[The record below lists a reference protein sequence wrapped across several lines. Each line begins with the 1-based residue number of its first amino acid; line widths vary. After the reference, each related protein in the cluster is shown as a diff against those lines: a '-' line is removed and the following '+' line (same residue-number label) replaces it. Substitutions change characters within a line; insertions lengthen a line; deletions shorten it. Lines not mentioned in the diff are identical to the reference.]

1 METTLENPVIKD
13 EGELLR
19 QMAHDVDQGK
29 DETEVISS
37 GNKPEDRALG
47 EGEAKL
53 PDDSNT
59 DNSEIESARPERA
72 RDPVTGKFIKTAAEI
87 AADASSDA
95 TEAVGTPEVAS
106 TERSE
111 SEYAAKVREKKE
123 KEQVR
128 LDKTW
133 ENVNRQKEEI
143 EQRRQE
149 LERREQEFVRPQ
161 VQSQQRQFSSKQ
173 LFDASQEFKVTAKKA
188 LESGDYDT
196 FNQQSDLAEKAF
208 ENAAQFY
215 ELEQKEAQEFA
226 QHKHTKVWEQNIK
239 EAFKAD
245 PELANP
251 DSELSKE
258 VQNILEVQG
267 KKLWVYPDGFN
278 DAVQIAKM
286 RIRATGY
293 DNILEANKKLKAEI
307 DRLNGLTAVT
317 PGGVTSGPRSR
328 NFNDM
333 SSAEQDAYLMS
344 EAARIDAGR

>member
-1 METTLENPVIKD
+1 MESVQEMIENPAVKP
-13 EGELLR
+13 GELDDFDQKLLEAAE
-19 QMAHDVDQGK
+19 MADRGEEIPK
-29 DETEVISS
+29 DLLVQEAES
-37 GNKPEDRALG
+37 PEPSTDTATS
-47 EGEAKL
+47 EQAKL
-53 PDDSNT
+53 
-59 DNSEIESARPERA
+59 ERE
-72 RDPVTGKFIKTAAEI
+72 RDPITGKFIKQTDKVAGDQSNATTEVV
-87 AADASSDA
+87 APPQEPSSDQ
-95 TEAVGTPEVAS
+95 
-106 TERSE
+106 SE
-111 SEYAAKVREKKE
+111 SEYAAKIREKKE

-149 LERREQEFVRPQ
+149 LEQREAQMRAPREP
-161 VQSQQRQFSSKQ
+161 SQQPRQFTSKQ
-173 LFDASQEFKVTAKKA
+173 LFDASQEFKVSAKKA
-188 LESGDYDT
+188 LENGDYDT

-215 ELEQKEAQEFA
+215 ELEQGEAQQFA
-226 QHKHTKVWEQNIK
+226 QHKHTQVWEQNIK

-267 KKLWVYPDGFN
+267 KKLWIYPDGFN

-293 DNILEANKKLKAEI
+293 DNILEANKKLKAEN

>member
-47 EGEAKL
+47 EGKAKL
-53 PDDSNT
+53 PDDLNT

-95 TEAVGTPEVAS
+95 TEAVATPEVAS

-188 LESGDYDT
+188 LENGDYDT

-215 ELEQKEAQEFA
+215 ELEQKEASDMA
-226 QHKHTKVWEQNIK
+226 QRRHTLTWEQNIK

-245 PELANP
+245 PELADPN
-251 DSELSKE
+251 SALSKE
-258 VQNILEVQG
+258 VQSILEVQG

-278 DAVQIAKM
+278 DAVAIAKM
-286 RIRATGY
+286 RMDAGSVSGLKET
-293 DNILEANKKLKAEI
+293 LKKLKAEN
-307 DRLNGLTAVT
+307 DRLNGLTGIT
-317 PGGVTSGPRSR
+317 GGGVTSAPHKKKFEDLSVEEMANQLKHLADQADG
-328 NFNDM
+328 
-333 SSAEQDAYLMS
+333 
-344 EAARIDAGR
+344 G